1 MVTFSN
7 WFLQLLSGREKKKK
21 VEAIPFVSNFV
32 MKLQLFT
39 WEHVSLQ

>member
-1 MVTFSN
+1 MYGYIF
-7 WFLQLLSGREKKKK
+7 QLIFTATVRQGKKKK

-39 WEHVSLQ
+39 